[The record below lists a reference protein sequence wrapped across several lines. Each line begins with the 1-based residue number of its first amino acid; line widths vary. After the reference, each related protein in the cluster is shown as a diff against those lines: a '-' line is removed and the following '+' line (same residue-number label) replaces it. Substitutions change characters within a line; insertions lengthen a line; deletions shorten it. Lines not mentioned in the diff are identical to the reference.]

1 MRKHEV
7 LYLVRYS
14 IRYVIGIKCK
24 ILLNYVVIILN
35 LILNSFR
42 SDNSGNF
49 FIIHISSRSYK
60 FNVIPNLS

>member
-1 MRKHEV
+1 MDMLCENMKFF
-7 LYLVRYS
+7 YLVRYS

-60 FNVIPNLS
+60 F